1 MLLNIKYILKILL
14 NIKIYNK
21 NYLLFNFVICKY
33 KKTIYTNIFMF
44 NVKYF
49 SIFLNKQLFKDLKLI
64 EF

>member
-1 MLLNIKYILKILL
+1 MSLNIKYILKILL

-49 SIFLNKQLFKDLKLI
+49 SIFLNK
-64 EF
+64 